1 MRVLVL
7 GPHPYYIDRGTP
19 IDVDIL
25 LRALSER
32 GERVDALVYADGE
45 DRHYENVRLHRIPS
59 IRFLHGARPG
69 PSLKKLLSDVLFFF
83 TALRLVLRNDY
94 DVIHAGEE
102 AAAMALVF
110 RLIRGVPYVYDMD
123 SSVAQQIVERFG
135 WLRFMA
141 PLFNRVEALLLRHC
155 VAAAPVCLPLAK
167 LAETRGAPVVFTLHD
182 ISQLEP
188 PAEEEGPSL
197 RERLGVPGPVVLYVG
212 NLEPY
217 QGIDLLL
224 ESFVIASREHE
235 GLTLAIAGG
244 QDGDIRAYR
253 RKAERLGIGDR
264 THFLGRWP
272 VTKLGAL
279 LRSADILV
287 APRIKGIN
295 TPQKVFPYL
304 HSGIA
309 VLVTG
314 IPAHTMVLDSSVAY
328 IAAPEPA
335 AFAKGM
341 VELARD
347 PELRQRLGEAGRAFV
362 ERNHTFS
369 AHRRRVD
376 ELYDYLAQTILRR

>member
-7 GPHPYYIDRGTP
+7 APHPYYIDRGTP

-45 DRHYENVRLHRIPS
+45 DRDYENVRLHRIPS
-59 IRFLHGARPG
+59 IRLLHGARPG

-83 TALRLVLRNDY
+83 SALRLVLRNDY

-110 RLIRGVPYVYDMD
+110 RVIRGVPYVYDMD

-135 WLRFMA
+135 WLRFLA
-141 PLFNRVEALLLRHC
+141 PLFNRFEALLLRHC
-155 VAAAPVCLPLAK
+155 VAAAPVCVPLAK
-167 LAETRGAPVVFTLHD
+167 LAETRGAPAVFTLHD

-188 PAEEEGPSL
+188 PAAGDGLSL
-197 RERLGVPGPVVLYVG
+197 RERLGVAGPVILYVG

-224 ESFVIASREHE
+224 ESFVIASRDHAE
-235 GLTLAIAGG
+235 LTLAIAGG
-244 QDGDIRAYR
+244 TDVDIRAYR
-253 RKAERLGIGDR
+253 RKAKRLGIEAR
-264 THFLGRWP
+264 THFMGRWP
-272 VTKLGAL
+272 VARLGAL
-279 LRSADILV
+279 LRGADILV

-304 HSGIA
+304 HSGNA

-314 IPAHTMVLDSSVAY
+314 IPAHTMILDRTVAY
-328 IAAPEPA
+328 IAPPEPA
-335 AFAKGM
+335 AFARGM

-347 PELRQRLGEAGRAFV
+347 PDFRRRLGRAGRAFV
-362 ERNHTFS
+362 ERNHTFT

-376 ELYDYLAQTILRR
+376 ELYDFLGQTIWRR